1 MSSGVNT
8 TEKTCLP
15 VFVIV
20 VLPFF
25 HRKLPGTSMYG
36 ETFLFC
42 ALPPERV
49 LPLSAVL
56 FAKSSV
62 EAVGFVE
69 IIGVALFTVTLA
81 TSLRAL
87 AVWPLSTLPTKQMPC
102 ESLRLAVAIA

>member
-1 MSSGVNT
+1 
-8 TEKTCLP
+8 
-15 VFVIV
+15 
-20 VLPFF
+20 
-25 HRKLPGTSMYG
+25 MYG

-42 ALPPERV
+42 ALPSERV

-81 TSLRAL
+81 VRLCTSTYLPLSLRVL
-87 AVWPLSTLPTKQMPC
+87 VTTT
-102 ESLRLAVAIA
+102 